1 MVAENTAKFGK
12 ITIGLHGCELPKF
25 SESQGSKE
33 WWKYQKA
40 SKDDPKIQSRLLLK
54 QTQQFWA
61 KNDMNLLAD
70 VSHELP
76 PSDVF
81 KEVHVAKQGLK
92 EIPAKINELT
102 HCADDAFQN
111 QVAHIKFYMLEPW
124 RRFKLPKIEI
134 MFRRVLP
141 IVPTMIR
148 GRFDNIEKGATM
160 PI

>member
-111 QVAHIKFYMLEPW
+111 QVDVNPGYRNKVSWSTEIGELRCSGEDRTFD
-124 RRFKLPKIEI
+124 KIVKQSKAREDAEAA
-134 MFRRVLP
+134 R
-141 IVPTMIR
+141 
-148 GRFDNIEKGATM
+148 
-160 PI
+160 